1 MNSKLMAGVAAVVVV
16 VVAGALVTTFMGNSC
31 GSSGSSSAA
40 PVSAEVAEVLKV
52 RDGDVILGKADAPIT
67 IVEYASL
74 TCPHCAHFATT
85 VLPQVKTDWID
96 SGKAKLVYRDYPLD
110 RVALRASVL
119 MRCLPAE
126 RRYPF
131 IDVLFKT
138 QNTWAAS
145 QDANAALARTAK
157 LAGLSDDQ
165 ANACVADTNNEN
177 AVLQSRQEAGTKL
190 AVQSTPT
197 IFVNG
202 RVADHGTV
210 ESFTAAL
217 KAAQ

>member
-1 MNSKLMAGVAAVVVV
+1 MNSKLMVGVAAVVVV
-16 VVAGALVTTFMGNSC
+16 VVAGALIPTFMDS
-31 GSSGSSSAA
+31 GSSGSSTGSSA
-40 PVSAEVAEVLKV
+40 VSAEVAEVLKL
-52 RDGDVILGKADAPIT
+52 RDGDVILGNPSAPIT

-74 TCPHCAHFATT
+74 TCPHCASFSTN
-85 VLPQVKTDWID
+85 VLPQVKAEWID
-96 SGKAKLVYRDYPLD
+96 SGKAKLVYRDFPLD

-119 MRCLPAE
+119 TRCLPAE

-138 QNTWAAS
+138 QNQWAGS

-157 LAGLSDDQ
+157 LAGLGDEQ
-165 ANACVADTNNEN
+165 ANACVADTANEN
-177 AVLQSRQEAGTKL
+177 AVLQSRQEASTKL
-190 AVQSTPT
+190 SVQSTPT

-202 RVADHGTV
+202 RVAEHGSV